1 MIRNKIFDSSIS
13 RMGEN
18 GRMTTVVIVVGVVS
32 VAVVEETFVVA
43 QNLTVVE
50 EIVEDLV
57 PEIIGEFFVDKKQKE
72 VFFDMC
78 KFCTAK

>member
-32 VAVVEETFVVA
+32 VAVEEETFVVD
-43 QNLTVVE
+43 QNRTAVE
-50 EIVEDLV
+50 EIVEDHV
-57 PEIIGEFFVDKKQKE
+57 PEIIGEFFFVEIK
-72 VFFDMC
+72 
-78 KFCTAK
+78 AKRGFL

>member
-1 MIRNKIFDSSIS
+1 MIRNNIFDSSIS

-32 VAVVEETFVVA
+32 VAVEEETFVVD
-43 QNLTVVE
+43 QNRTAVE

-57 PEIIGEFFVDKKQKE
+57 PEIIGEFFFVEIK
-72 VFFDMC
+72 
-78 KFCTAK
+78 AKRGFL

>member
-1 MIRNKIFDSSIS
+1 MIRNNIFDSSIS

-32 VAVVEETFVVA
+32 VAVEEETFVVD
-43 QNLTVVE
+43 QNRTAVE

-57 PEIIGEFFVDKKQKE
+57 PEIIGEFFL
-72 VFFDMC
+72 
-78 KFCTAK
+78 